1 MPRAALGS
9 YEYYSALDSFGR
21 PDRPKTDLDCCF
33 LHSGYG
39 CSEAYSSLLIR
50 LKCWRLQRKSLRYGS
65 TFLQT

>member
-9 YEYYSALDSFGR
+9 CGYCSALYSFEK
-21 PDRPKTDLDCCF
+21 PDRPKMDLDCCF